1 MTEASDN
8 KPGDVL
14 EAFRSLCGTMNQH
27 FAESAP
33 DATKKICSLH
43 CEVCLAMMKKA
54 LDGNVFGG
62 GVGGY
67 SGEEL
72 TAASIAVF
80 GEMSS
85 PQAKTDKEKETQTTE
100 AQAIAAEL
108 FNRQNSI
115 KDTGITD
122 LAAYERAINERA
134 AAAQK
139 LDVSQ
144 RDLYDSEQA
153 AIRAMRANRK
163 LLYRYLANNRS
174 MPNTLTNLASANQQF
189 LGYDKAKKDMK
200 AMADKGAIKGE
211 ECARQCQRWEAAT
224 KAVRGFAADPGS
236 LKAFN
241 DKVGWFDSNL
251 SNNNG
256 NRTKQPGDVRI
267 GGNDFFK
274 KKD

>member
-1 MTEASDN
+1 MTETNDN

-43 CEVCLAMMKKA
+43 CEVCLALMKQA
-54 LDGNVFGG
+54 LEGNVFGG

-85 PQAKTDKEKETQTTE
+85 PQAKTDQEKETQTTE
-100 AQAIAAEL
+100 AQAVAAEL
-108 FNRQNSI
+108 FNRQNRI
-115 KDTGITD
+115 KGSGVTD
-122 LAAYERAINERA
+122 LAAEERAIRERKEA
-134 AAAQK
+134 AKK
-139 LDVSQ
+139 LHDRQVWK
-144 RDLYDSEQA
+144 DEQA
-153 AIRAMRANRK
+153 AIRAMENNIAPFS
-163 LLYRYLANNRS
+163 RYLSDNKNK
-174 MPNTLTNLASANQQF
+174 PVTLTNLASADQQF

-224 KAVRGFAADPGS
+224 KAVRGFANDPKS
-236 LKAFN
+236 LDAFN
-241 DKVGWFDSNL
+241 KAHGWFDSNR
-251 SNNNG
+251 SNDGGKRPMN
-256 NRTKQPGDVRI
+256 PGDVRI

-274 KKD
+274 QKF